1 MVADYGNI
9 MSVHILFSRRVHMF
23 YRTDAHITTWVVAII
38 LFFVALALHRAGN
51 AKAMKIVHMIL
62 RLFYILIIVTG
73 ALLFWKNQGFDPAL
87 YGVKGLVGIWVIAMF
102 EIILVR
108 LNKGKSTKVAA
119 ILLVIS
125 LLAVLYLGFKLPL
138 GINFLA

>member
-1 MVADYGNI
+1 
-9 MSVHILFSRRVHMF
+9 MF

-38 LFFVALALHRAGN
+38 LFFVALALHLAGN

>member
-1 MVADYGNI
+1 
-9 MSVHILFSRRVHMF
+9 MF